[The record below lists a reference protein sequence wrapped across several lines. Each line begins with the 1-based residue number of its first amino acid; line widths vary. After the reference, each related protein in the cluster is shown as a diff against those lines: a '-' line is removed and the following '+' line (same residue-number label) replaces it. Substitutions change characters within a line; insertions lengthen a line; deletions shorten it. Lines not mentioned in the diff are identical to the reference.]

1 MENFPGSKEELAE
14 KVNRLFS
21 RAIEINQQLP
31 ISKET
36 APFTA
41 SAVGLKL
48 ETGKLYLIK
57 ARPLAGDDS
66 ILEMEQIAIYR
77 GRNNQ
82 VFWEKE
88 YGQENKMDNAI
99 RLAIRKHPSDEDEEP
114 DAADFEKRLLEK
126 MDGSILE
133 EVEEEMTL
141 EEKEQALRDLE
152 KLLF

>member
-14 KVNRLFS
+14 KVSRIFS
-21 RAIEINQQLP
+21 RAIAINQQLP

-41 SAVGLKL
+41 SATDLKL

-57 ARPLAGDDS
+57 ARPLASDDS
-66 ILEMEQIAIYR
+66 ILEMEQISIQR

-82 VFWEKE
+82 IFWGKE

-99 RLAIRKHPSDEDEEP
+99 RSAIRRHSSDEEEEP
-114 DAADFEKRLLEK
+114 DAADFEQRLLAE

-152 KLLF
+152 NLLF